1 MRRWIFILISILTL
15 SACHSGGQK
24 DDALSDVDI
33 KVIRYDRLQYEAFAL
48 NSFSA
53 LQKMSTE
60 CPQATKLLI
69 ERVLDI
75 GRAKD
80 TDINE
85 RLCAY
90 YSDSILQRIMEDATL
105 VKFKNMKDIE
115 KGLTEGFRKL
125 KKELPDLVI
134 PQVYS
139 QVSALNQSVVVGDSL
154 LGFSIDKYMGADYPL
169 YKRYYYNYQLRAMNP
184 DCIVPD
190 CLMSYLYSQYPF
202 PWEEGNRT
210 LFDIMIYHGKV
221 AWVMDKILNYDTE
234 SGKLLNY
241 TAKETEW
248 CQKNIS
254 SIWKWMKERN
264 HLSSTDPMLI
274 RAYTHPDP
282 SVIFGGKKVP
292 PFLGTW
298 MGVQLVD
305 AYMSQ
310 HKEVTVQQL
319 LQRKDCHT
327 LLQEMDF
334 NP

>member
-105 VKFKNMKDIE
+105 VKFKDMKDIE

-154 LGFSIDKYMGADYPL
+154 HRQVYGSGLSPL
-169 YKRYYYNYQLRAMNP
+169 Q
-184 DCIVPD
+184 
-190 CLMSYLYSQYPF
+190 
-202 PWEEGNRT
+202 T
-210 LFDIMIYHGKV
+210 L
-221 AWVMDKILNYDTE
+221 
-234 SGKLLNY
+234 
-241 TAKETEW
+241 
-248 CQKNIS
+248 
-254 SIWKWMKERN
+254 
-264 HLSSTDPMLI
+264 
-274 RAYTHPDP
+274 
-282 SVIFGGKKVP
+282 
-292 PFLGTW
+292 
-298 MGVQLVD
+298 
-305 AYMSQ
+305 
-310 HKEVTVQQL
+310 L
-319 LQRKDCHT
+319 LQLSASGD
-327 LLQEMDF
+327 ES
-334 NP
+334 